1 MNAPFFLAAA
11 AAPDAGGGMVQEI
24 AKTFGWTPQLFFSQ
38 VVVFLIVAFLLKK
51 FAFKPVMEMLEKRRQ
66 TIEQGLKHAE
76 QMKQELAQAQ
86 AKAQEVIGQAGA
98 QATKIIEEARA
109 AAAKVQEAETQ
120 KAIAAAA
127 DLIAKAK
134 EANSLE
140 LARMKTELRAEIGRL
155 VVDTTAKVS
164 GKILTFED
172 RQRIAG
178 DAVRDLAA

>member
-1 MNAPFFLAAA
+1 MNAPALLSTA
-11 AAPDAGGGMVQEI
+11 AAPAGGGMDQDI
-24 AKTFGWTPQLFFSQ
+24 AQTFGWTPQLFLSQ

-109 AAAKVQEAETQ
+109 AAARVQEAETQ

-127 DLIAKAK
+127 ELIAKAK

-172 RQRIAG
+172 RQRIA
-178 DAVRDLAA
+178 DEAVRDLAA

>member
-1 MNAPFFLAAA
+1 MNSPFFLAAA

-51 FAFKPVMEMLEKRRQ
+51 FAFKPVMAMLEQRRQ

-127 DLIAKAK
+127 ELIAKAK
-134 EANSLE
+134 EANALE

-164 GKILTFED
+164 GKILTLED

>member
-1 MNAPFFLAAA
+1 MSHPFFLAAA
-11 AAPDAGGGMVQEI
+11 APASGGGMVQDI
-24 AKTFGWTPQLFFSQ
+24 ARTFGWTPQLFFSQ

-51 FAFKPVMEMLEKRRQ
+51 FAFKPMMEMLDKRRQ

-86 AKAQEVIGQAGA
+86 KKAQEIIGEAAGQA
-98 QATKIIEEARA
+98 TRIIQEARDA
-109 AAAKVQEAETQ
+109 AVRVQEAETQ
-120 KAIAAAA
+120 KAIAAAG
-127 DLIAKAK
+127 DLITKAK
-134 EANSLE
+134 EANALE

-172 RQRIAG
+172 RQRIA
-178 DAVRDLAA
+178 DEAVRDLAA